1 MPPCLCKCAVCAT
14 AHLCGSVLWRCLNRL
29 AEKICPLAKLTT
41 EHVSAG
47 NTHHDIGHASGQR
60 HRSCAIGTVESCMH
74 HRAPE
79 SVLAPVT
86 ALPCPCRRASQ
97 SVLCRCHRARKK
109 VPVPKPSCLCH
120 CVCFSHLPAPF
131 GPCHCSAQPSC
142 QCRGRCAHAI
152 VPGHCAR
159 AIVPGPTIKHSNRVI
174 HGVARLPI
182 TRDKTMQSKF
192 LPSPTQ

>member
-14 AHLCGSVLWRCLNRL
+14 AHLCGSVLRRCLNRL
-29 AEKICPLAKLTT
+29 AKKICPLAKLTT

-60 HRSCAIGTVESCMH
+60 HRSCAIGTVKLCMH

-131 GPCHCSAQPSC
+131 GPCHCSANSLYASAGAITPMPLFRANVPAPSC
-142 QCRGRCAHAI
+142 LGLLSNT
-152 VPGHCAR
+152 
-159 AIVPGPTIKHSNRVI
+159 PTV
-174 HGVARLPI
+174 
-182 TRDKTMQSKF
+182 
-192 LPSPTQ
+192 